1 MQDEVLMF
9 EVRIL
14 MPQQQ
19 MSDKKSQYVFTEAS
33 LNKVKQKKILK
44 NTLFQE
50 EVRPE

>member
-1 MQDEVLMF
+1 MF